1 MVVDLLNVTENHA
14 CETNPMSKHFVKIVC
29 SLFTSRESVTDEKGE
44 KKVQKFSPLILSLE
58 EKEENDTDEK
68 AQRRVIDVISRCFN
82 VCRNAMVGQ
91 QLARYYYIVL
101 KDYTSAEDTIKQC
114 LLQLPHNSYLL
125 DTYGQIFKTKMEQS
139 FSNLVGKKMANCEA
153 AECINLASKAVEKF
167 QLAQEASTQ
176 YEENAAFNSNSFYME
191 VMTALSLLEHFH
203 KFECYKD
210 KESFW
215 KFLNEDNICLET
227 SPYKEIVALAPTLET
242 FKKKSEIQ
250 HHLEMSLRTLEERA
264 YMARHL
270 TTVFTPSGDTLLLR
284 PREKFEMF
292 YGSKEHT
299 SQFEFLF
306 GVGLKLLMKAHTDK
320 ESRGKFEKRVKE
332 AERRLEKKDFTEQER
347 DLLVYLGYNIIR
359 LSTEEINASL
369 SLYRRLL
376 NYSTDLWKIQ
386 RNKNAK
392 DRKYVEAYLY
402 YALLHWILPGRS
414 ELGIEGLSHPETYSV
429 LLKEW
434 EETYMINN
442 HIRNR
447 EQLFKEKPKIFFAI
461 GNGSHGNDI
470 VDLEWLRHL
479 WREAMSKQGRT
490 RKEVKADNHW
500 QHPIF
505 EERLARLN
513 GTVDSNGRRISTEV
527 CFNKRNYTFKIRTNE
542 YYEPL
547 KNRAVTFV
555 LAFSWMDP
563 VALDV
568 RKHDKYFKRQNSQ
581 RSPEN
586 TQENWFQN
594 YDNNDELARQDTNL
608 RNLSTLPKE
617 QRPSSRGHHKK
628 AAYSKSESQV
638 TKKTFSMDDGDG
650 QSNSKNSSL
659 RTDGFGRGR
668 GRGIR
673 SQAVAPTGTR
683 STFKEATAADHDSSQ
698 LNRDRKNMKT
708 CIPDEKGPL
717 GVFKTESFESKHKP
731 DTGNDQKE
739 KKSFAAVGNDS
750 PATPWSNIAGSSISA
765 SGQSST
771 INMTRTKTCEGN
783 VFTEDVQDIDEIDKE
798 WTTVKK
804 KSRSVKKENQN
815 IKAHISAPRL
825 SSAYTSKQERFEELL
840 IKKCQERYPHVS
852 RSKLINAY
860 KDVKSSNSGNLTGI
874 RMENIIEEIGKHL
887 KH

>member
-568 RKHDKYFKRQNSQ
+568 RKH
-581 RSPEN
+581 
-586 TQENWFQN
+586 
-594 YDNNDELARQDTNL
+594 
-608 RNLSTLPKE
+608 
-617 QRPSSRGHHKK
+617 GHHKK